1 MAESPSCRWETHAG
15 GHTYVKSTG
24 QTVIGRHVAGARAGC
39 LPFAAGAR
47 RRAGPRGVFP
57 FAFRPRRGRHA
68 GAADPS
74 RQLVIGG
81 RAHASPLHPTAAG
94 RRLGAAGPSTPGAAC
109 AAANP
114 CRGGREHASVQSGQS
129 PGQRGQSHRLGLR
142 LQELAQAGQAAPGC
156 LRYELRQADGDSDL
170 WLLHSEWSDDA
181 AMQAYLAGDA
191 QRVFAEV
198 LWQALAATLDVQER
212 PF

>member
-1 MAESPSCRWETHAG
+1 MPAFNRASHLVSIR
-15 GHTYVKSTG
+15 
-24 QTVIGRHVAGARAGC
+24 AR
-39 LPFAAGAR
+39 
-47 RRAGPRGVFP
+47 
-57 FAFRPRRGRHA
+57 
-68 GAADPS
+68 S
-74 RQLVIGG
+74 
-81 RAHASPLHPTAAG
+81 
-94 RRLGAAGPSTPGAAC
+94 
-109 AAANP
+109 
-114 CRGGREHASVQSGQS
+114 
-129 PGQRGQSHRLGLR
+129 GQSHRLGLR

-156 LRYELRQADGDSDL
+156 LRYELDL

>member
-1 MAESPSCRWETHAG
+1 MYQVGAAQAVFRRRQG
-15 GHTYVKSTG
+15 G
-24 QTVIGRHVAGARAGC
+24 Q
-39 LPFAAGAR
+39 AR
-47 RRAGPRGVFP
+47 RFDSLAT
-57 FAFRPRRGRHA
+57 ALALAIATFR
-68 GAADPS
+68 
-74 RQLVIGG
+74 Q
-81 RAHASPLHPTAAG
+81 
-94 RRLGAAGPSTPGAAC
+94 
-109 AAANP
+109 
-114 CRGGREHASVQSGQS
+114 
-129 PGQRGQSHRLGLR
+129 
-142 LQELAQAGQAAPGC
+142 AQAGQAAPGC

>member
-1 MAESPSCRWETHAG
+1 MRHPYTPQRPAGVLAPPAFLLVPLAQRRIHVEEAESMPAFNRASHLVSIR
-15 GHTYVKSTG
+15 
-24 QTVIGRHVAGARAGC
+24 AR
-39 LPFAAGAR
+39 
-47 RRAGPRGVFP
+47 
-57 FAFRPRRGRHA
+57 
-68 GAADPS
+68 S
-74 RQLVIGG
+74 
-81 RAHASPLHPTAAG
+81 
-94 RRLGAAGPSTPGAAC
+94 
-109 AAANP
+109 
-114 CRGGREHASVQSGQS
+114 
-129 PGQRGQSHRLGLR
+129 GQSHRLGLR

>member
-1 MAESPSCRWETHAG
+1 MRHPYTPQRPAGVLAPPALPLLVPLAQRRIHVEEAESMPAFNRASHLVSIR
-15 GHTYVKSTG
+15 
-24 QTVIGRHVAGARAGC
+24 AR
-39 LPFAAGAR
+39 
-47 RRAGPRGVFP
+47 
-57 FAFRPRRGRHA
+57 
-68 GAADPS
+68 S
-74 RQLVIGG
+74 
-81 RAHASPLHPTAAG
+81 
-94 RRLGAAGPSTPGAAC
+94 
-109 AAANP
+109 
-114 CRGGREHASVQSGQS
+114 
-129 PGQRGQSHRLGLR
+129 GQSHRLGLR

-198 LWQALAATLDVQER
+198 LWQALAAILDVQER

>member
-1 MAESPSCRWETHAG
+1 MSRRQRACQRS
-15 GHTYVKSTG
+15 
-24 QTVIGRHVAGARAGC
+24 IGPVTWSA
-39 LPFAAGAR
+39 FA
-47 RRAGPRGVFP
+47 P
-57 FAFRPRRGRHA
+57 
-68 GAADPS
+68 AAAS
-74 RQLVIGG
+74 RT
-81 RAHASPLHPTAAG
+81 AS
-94 RRLGAAGPSTPGAAC
+94 AC
-109 AAANP
+109 A
-114 CRGGREHASVQSGQS
+114 CK
-129 PGQRGQSHRLGLR
+129 
-142 LQELAQAGQAAPGC
+142 AAPGC

>member
-1 MAESPSCRWETHAG
+1 MPAFNRASHLVSIR
-15 GHTYVKSTG
+15 
-24 QTVIGRHVAGARAGC
+24 AR
-39 LPFAAGAR
+39 
-47 RRAGPRGVFP
+47 
-57 FAFRPRRGRHA
+57 
-68 GAADPS
+68 S
-74 RQLVIGG
+74 
-81 RAHASPLHPTAAG
+81 
-94 RRLGAAGPSTPGAAC
+94 
-109 AAANP
+109 
-114 CRGGREHASVQSGQS
+114 
-129 PGQRGQSHRLGLR
+129 GQSHRLGLR
-142 LQELAQAGQAAPGC
+142 LQELARAGQAAPGC

>member
-1 MAESPSCRWETHAG
+1 MPMGNTCR

-47 RRAGPRGVFP
+47 RRAGPRGAFP
-57 FAFRPRRGRHA
+57 FAFRPCRGRQRWRGGPIPA
-68 GAADPS
+68 TGNR
-74 RQLVIGG
+74 RQGTCVTLTPHSG
-81 RAHASPLHPTAAG
+81 RPASW
-94 RRLGAAGPSTPGAAC
+94 RRRPSTPGAAC

-129 PGQRGQSHRLGLR
+129 PGQHSRPQRPVAPPRPAPARAGAG
-142 LQELAQAGQAAPGC
+142 GQAAPGC

>member
-1 MAESPSCRWETHAG
+1 RMAPLDAPLLIEGETG
-15 GHTYVKSTG
+15 TG
-24 QTVIGRHVAGARAGC
+24 KELLARATHLGRMR
-39 LPFAAGAR
+39 AR
-47 RRAGPRGVFP
+47 
-57 FAFRPRRGRHA
+57 
-68 GAADPS
+68 S
-74 RQLVIGG
+74 
-81 RAHASPLHPTAAG
+81 
-94 RRLGAAGPSTPGAAC
+94 
-109 AAANP
+109 
-114 CRGGREHASVQSGQS
+114 
-129 PGQRGQSHRLGLR
+129 GQSHRLGLR

>member
-1 MAESPSCRWETHAG
+1 MRHPYTPQRPG
-15 GHTYVKSTG
+15 GVL
-24 QTVIGRHVAGARAGC
+24 APPA
-39 LPFAAGAR
+39 LPL
-47 RRAGPRGVFP
+47 
-57 FAFRPRRGRHA
+57 
-68 GAADPS
+68 
-74 RQLVIGG
+74 LV
-81 RAHASPLHPTAAG
+81 P
-94 RRLGAAGPSTPGAAC
+94 
-109 AAANP
+109 
-114 CRGGREHASVQSGQS
+114 
-129 PGQRGQSHRLGLR
+129 LR